1 MLNAFPKIQNFFLNQ
16 PDSFQECIIIFP
28 GGIFQSPVLP
38 VGTGK
43 KRTLDIAPHGDDHIH
58 FRDVGQELA
67 VLGLL
72 HVDAVNLLHQPYRI
86 LVDLRFC
93 FCAGRVAFKHIGS
106 CSVPV
111 YDRWRIPS
119 SHLPQDIQGVL
130 CRSNILRACFLPHF
144 SLTAF
149 PVMACRAGSS

>member
-1 MLNAFPKIQNFFLNQ
+1 MLNTFPKIQNFFLNQ
-16 PDSFQECIIIFP
+16 PDSFQECIITFP

-72 HVDAVNLLHQPYRI
+72 HVDAVKLLHQPYRI
-86 LVDLRFC
+86 GIDARHLL
-93 FCAGRVAFKHIGS
+93 CAGGIAFKD
-106 CSVPV
+106 V
-111 YDRWRIPS
+111 
-119 SHLPQDIQGVL
+119 
-130 CRSNILRACFLPHF
+130 
-144 SLTAF
+144 
-149 PVMACRAGSS
+149 